1 METPS
6 AGGGGPHPYGRIA
19 RPFRLRHIA
28 EEYRASPTLT
38 KERHGPRGLP
48 RLTQLV
54 SLVGAALVL
63 GAFIASQLGRLSTR
77 GAAYRLMNLTG
88 SLILTVVAV
97 LGRVYGF
104 VVLNGVWAAVSL
116 IGIVRLAH
124 GRSATIGEA
133 PAEHGDGVTSME

>member
-1 METPS
+1 M
-6 AGGGGPHPYGRIA
+6 
-19 RPFRLRHIA
+19 
-28 EEYRASPTLT
+28 
-38 KERHGPRGLP
+38 
-48 RLTQLV
+48 QLV

-63 GAFIASQLGRLSTR
+63 GAFIASQFGRLSTA
-77 GAAYRLMNLTG
+77 GAAYRLMNLAG

-116 IGIVRLAH
+116 IGIVRLVH

-133 PAEHGDGVTSME
+133 PAEDGDGVTSME